1 MKNVL
6 LIDSGSGGI
15 NILKECVKVCPY
27 CNYLLFCDSANLPYG
42 SKTKEELIA
51 ITTKNF
57 DKIYSFFKFEIVIL
71 ACNTLTATVIDEMR
85 EKYKNVVFIG
95 TVPAIKPALNDFLEE
110 DILVLA
116 TEATVKNNKLIK
128 KHKKVRSLA
137 LNDLAPLIDDNLDNL
152 DVLEPYLKENI
163 EGDFKAIVL
172 GCTHYVAI
180 SQILVRIYPNVK
192 LFDSANGVA
201 RRLKSFIDDEKQEFQ
216 VQIFCDKTENLGK
229 FWFYYFKK

>member
-51 ITTKNF
+51 ITTKNL
-57 DKIYSFFKFEIVIL
+57 DRIYSFFKFEIVVL

-85 EKYKNVVFIG
+85 EKYKNIVFIG
-95 TVPAIKPALNDFLEE
+95 TVPAIRPALNDFLEE
-110 DILVLA
+110 DILILA